1 MKIRPREARRR
12 NRNGVAAV
20 EMAVVLPV
28 LLLVL
33 FGTTNLSQFI
43 FFRKSLVGATQEGM
57 RLASQR
63 TSTVA
68 DVEARVRA
76 VLQSRRIQEC
86 TVSITPASFDKMKP
100 GNRVDIVVTASFT
113 GFGLGVLGSSSQI
126 PVNVETSVLR
136 E

>member
-1 MKIRPREARRR
+1 
-12 NRNGVAAV
+12 
-20 EMAVVLPV
+20 MAVVLPV

-68 DVEARVRA
+68 DVEARIRA

-86 TVSITPASFDKMKP
+86 TVSITPASFDDMKP